1 MGRAAAHAQA
11 AARRN
16 PRAPGR
22 LGEVDTLRHR
32 RAPSVLGAAQYL
44 MVPDTSV
51 MNVSVSRP
59 VPVEDFDTEVTA
71 YALGMA

>member
-1 MGRAAAHAQA
+1 M
-11 AARRN
+11 
-16 PRAPGR
+16 
-22 LGEVDTLRHR
+22 DTLRHR